1 MAKNEGLAKSKFKF
15 CMPEDNSFPAM
26 AKAGSLVIHYK
37 GAVIMAT
44 EEDVPMF
51 ARIMQL
57 FQFNLWKLQIISRI
71 LPISFSP

>member
-1 MAKNEGLAKSKFKF
+1 
-15 CMPEDNSFPAM
+15 M
-26 AKAGSLVIHYK
+26 AKAGSLVINYK

-44 EEDVPMF
+44 EEDVPMI